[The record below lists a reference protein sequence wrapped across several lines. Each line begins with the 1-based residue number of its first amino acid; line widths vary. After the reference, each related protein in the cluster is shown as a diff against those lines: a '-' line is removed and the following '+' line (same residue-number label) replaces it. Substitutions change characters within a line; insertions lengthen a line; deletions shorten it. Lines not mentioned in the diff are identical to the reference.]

1 MEPEQNDLPSAM
13 SEQSSERSPSP
24 GCDDQLFS
32 FPFAPT
38 FEPTPEE
45 FRDPTAYI
53 CKIRTEAERFGA
65 CKIKPPAEWCPPF
78 AADTEKYKFTPRFQ
92 HVTGKWERDCP
103 NCGDNS
109 QLGQEIYCCLCF
121 DMYHLSCVDHAEK
134 DDDGLWWCP
143 RCVRGDEQIPQDN
156 LLSDHRYSL
165 TQFGDMAD
173 RFKAEYFNSPP
184 SLIPAKA
191 IEHDFWRLRSSQ
203 DEEMTIEFGDNLSS
217 EEYGSGFP
225 KSYHRSDPQEI
236 KDYYR
241 SPWNLHNLA
250 RSENSVLHHV
260 KEAQLHVPVV
270 DVGMCFTSHG
280 WVQAPHWLYSV
291 SYLHWGEQRT
301 WYIIPGESAESFESF
316 ILAQSPPTF
325 SSITPAKLW
334 EAEFPVYRLEQNATE
349 FVILFPKAY
358 QLNFSHGFNFAE
370 CVLYAPPDWITHGG
384 DCEAYYSSKRRPNR
398 FSHSEILCR
407 MACSWPNLDPALRP
421 SVYEDLKDL
430 LSDHRAQVKK
440 AYRKGVTSS
449 SKEMMEAMP
458 WGERRCVIC
467 HTICFLSAVTC
478 ACDSDRMVCLDHLN
492 CLCDCDFSNYT
503 IRYRYSDE
511 EIPLLLKNLSC
522 WVEELNSWQ
531 QKATDLYK
539 NVSDKEDLDLFKKLL
554 SEAEE
559 KKYPESELYQ
569 RLKTTIDEA
578 TQLAELC
585 SQLSNRKVRTR
596 TYTTTD
602 AKAKLSLEELTSLC
616 GAISDLACRIPE
628 GDAVINLLK
637 RTENCRRQALELLSQ
652 DLPDSAELEECT
664 EQAGSLDIHF
674 PEISVLK
681 QRIVQVEWLDE
692 VGSMREAPEQVT
704 MYALRRLISIG
715 IELPPH
721 SRVEQALTEL
731 QVLLRSV
738 EDWQERAKVCLDVK
752 CRQNIVVLE
761 SLLEEA
767 KNIPAYLP
775 NIQAL
780 HNVLKK
786 GKEWISKVDAI
797 QKSEEFPYL
806 DILEKLVN
814 QGRGIPLDLEQLP
827 VIEQQV
833 SAAKAWRDRTSRT
846 FLRKNS
852 LYTLMQALAPRTVVG
867 VESLH
872 TSKTLQQMQ
881 YQQLYQSTDVNSV
894 DSSTVVQVFK
904 KAEIQEM
911 MSMRELRAQN
921 VQKRM
926 RDPGNAVYCVCR
938 RGAHGFMLQCELCKD
953 SFHAT
958 CVPLPKT
965 TGSKARLLTPAQQI
979 AAAASKEVKFL
990 CPCCL
995 RSRRPRLETILSL
1008 LVTMHK
1014 VPVRLPEGDALK
1026 CLTERAMNWQDR
1038 ARQTLSTE
1046 ELASAL
1052 AKLSVLSQKLV
1063 EAAAREKT
1071 EKIISSEL
1079 KKAASKPEL
1088 GINMMA
1094 IRASQSGA
1102 DKFYCEDS
1110 NDQSTSFSNS
1120 EHAYSSASKSMQG
1133 PCNSSGSPGNK
1144 GKVNMHTPLLSLS
1157 ESVRAQLEELMME
1170 GDLLEVSL
1178 DETQHIWRIL
1188 QATKPPLPYKYPD
1201 IDLIEHELLT
1211 QQLEREN
1218 RLLYEANKKERRR
1231 KHSEME
1237 VGGMNYPSPTK
1248 KPRMSFP
1255 KDFDKIRRP
1264 RMKGMK
1270 KGFKKD
1276 MGQMRGPRK
1285 ALDGRSFPIRKAK
1298 RGTSDDD
1305 NDECSARPCLHPL
1318 EREVDWVQCD
1328 GGCELWFHLFCV
1340 GLDKR
1345 DVREDEDFICRV
1357 CQGRGVL

>member
-1 MEPEQNDLPSAM
+1 MESGEDTPPSEM
-13 SEQSSERSPSP
+13 SGRDSDRCDSP
-24 GCDDQLFS
+24 GCDDQLFN
-32 FPFAPT
+32 FPFVPT
-38 FEPTPEE
+38 FEPTAEE

-53 CKIRTEAERFGA
+53 SKIRSQAERFGA
-65 CKIKPPAEWCPPF
+65 CKIRPPKDWCPPF
-78 AADTEKYKFTPRFQ
+78 AADTEKFKFTPRIQ
-92 HVTGKWERDCP
+92 HVTGRLERECP
-103 NCGDNS
+103 NCGDCKTNGE
-109 QLGQEIYCCLCF
+109 QLYCCLCY
-121 DMYHLSCVDHAEK
+121 DMYHVSCLDPGHVEK
-134 DDDGLWWCP
+134 EEGLWWCS
-143 RCVRGDEQIPQDN
+143 RCVRGDESSHDTS
-156 LLSDHRYSL
+156 LSDQRYSL
-165 TQFGDMAD
+165 SQFGDMAD
-173 RFKAEYFNSPP
+173 KFKAEYFNSPP
-184 SLIPAKA
+184 ALISGKV
-191 IEHDFWRLRSSQ
+191 IEHDFWRLKTSP
-203 DEEMTIEFGDNLSS
+203 DEEAIIEFGDNLST

-225 KSYHRSDPQEI
+225 KSYHRTDVPEI
-236 KDYYR
+236 KEYFR

-250 RSENSVLHHV
+250 RLENSVLHHV
-260 KEAQLHVPVV
+260 KEAGLHIPVV
-270 DVGMCFTSHG
+270 DVGMCFTTHG
-280 WVQAPHWLYSV
+280 WIQAPHWLYSV
-291 SYLHWGEQRT
+291 SYLHWGEART
-301 WYIIPGESAESFESF
+301 WYVVPGDSAETFESF
-316 ILAQSPPTF
+316 ILNQTPPVP
-325 SSITPAKLW
+325 SAVTPEKLW
-334 EAEFPVYRLEQNATE
+334 GTEFPVYRLEQKATE
-349 FVILFPKAY
+349 FVIMFPRAY

-370 CVLYAPPDWITHGG
+370 CVLYAPPDWIEYGG
-384 DCEAYYSSKRRPNR
+384 DCEAYYSSKRRANL

-407 MACSWPNLDPALRP
+407 MACSWPNLDSALRQ
-421 SVYEDLKDL
+421 SVHDDLKDL
-430 LSDHRAQVKK
+430 LSDHRSQVKR
-440 AYRKGVTSS
+440 AYRKGVTTS
-449 SKEMMEAMP
+449 SKEMMEAMA

-478 ACDSDRMVCLDHLN
+478 SCDSERMVCLDHLN
-492 CLCDCDFSNYT
+492 CLCDCDFSSYT
-503 IRYRYSDE
+503 LRYRYAEE
-511 EIPLLLKNLSC
+511 EIPRLLSNLSS

-531 QKATDLYK
+531 QK
-539 NVSDKEDLDLFKKLL
+539 VSELFKKSSEKEDLESFKKLF

-559 KKYPESELYQ
+559 NQFPESELYL
-569 RLKTTIDEA
+569 RLKTTIEEA
-578 TQLAELC
+578 AQLAELC

-596 TYTTTD
+596 THSTTD
-602 AKAKLSLEELTSLC
+602 TKVKLSLEELTSLC
-616 GAISDLACRIPE
+616 GAVGDLACRIPE
-628 GDAVINLLK
+628 GDAVMALLK
-637 RTENCRRQALELLSQ
+637 RTENCRRQATELLSQ
-652 DLPDSAELEECT
+652 DLPDSSELEECT
-664 EQAGSLDIHF
+664 EHAGGLDIHF
-674 PEISVLK
+674 PEVSVLK
-681 QRIVQVEWLDE
+681 QRIIQVEWLEE
-692 VGSMREAPEQVT
+692 VNALRESPEQVT

-721 SRVEQALTEL
+721 TRVEQALTEL

-738 EDWQERAKVCLDVK
+738 EDWQERAKICLDVK
-752 CRQNIVVLE
+752 CRQNINVLE

-786 GKEWISKVDAI
+786 GKEWITKVDVM
-797 QKSEEFPYL
+797 QKSDEYPYL
-806 DILEKLVN
+806 DILEKLVG
-814 QGRGIPLDLEQLP
+814 QGRSIPLDLEQLP
-827 VIEQQV
+827 VLEQQAT
-833 SAAKAWRDRTSRT
+833 AAKAWRDRTSRT

-881 YQQLYQSTDVNSV
+881 YQQLYQSTDINNV
-894 DSSTVVQVFK
+894 DSATVVQVFK

-921 VQKRM
+921 MQKRLQN
-926 RDPGNAVYCVCR
+926 PGTAVYCVCR

-953 SFHAT
+953 SFHAS

-1038 ARQTLSTE
+1038 ARQTLATE

-1094 IRASQSGA
+1094 IRASQSSGVE
-1102 DKFYCEDS
+1102 KMHQESEDH
-1110 NDQSTSFSNS
+1110 NTSFSNS

-1133 PCNSSGSPGNK
+1133 PCSSGPPGSK
-1144 GKVNMHTPLLSLS
+1144 GKISMHVPLLSLS
-1157 ESVRAQLEELMME
+1157 ELVRAQLEELMME

-1188 QATKPPLPYKYPD
+1188 QATKPPQNYKYPD
-1201 IDLIEHELLT
+1201 IDDIEHELMAS
-1211 QQLEREN
+1211 QVERE
-1218 RLLYEANKKERRR
+1218 RIMHEHKKERRR

-1237 VGGMNYPSPTK
+1237 GMPLSYPPPARKQRMYSPK
-1248 KPRMSFP
+1248 EFE
-1255 KDFDKIRRP
+1255 KIRRP
-1264 RMKGMK
+1264 RLKGMK
-1270 KGFKKD
+1270 KTFKKE
-1276 MGQMRGPRK
+1276 MGQMRGQRK
-1285 ALDGRSFPIRKAK
+1285 QTDGRSMQSRKGK
-1298 RGTSDDD
+1298 RGTSDDSD

-1345 DVREDEDFICRV
+1345 DVKEDEDFICRV
-1357 CQGRGVL
+1357 CQNRGSS

>member
-1 MEPEQNDLPSAM
+1 MESGEDTPSIEP
-13 SEQSSERSPSP
+13 SERGSERSYSP
-24 GCDDQLFS
+24 GCDDQLFN
-32 FPFAPT
+32 FACAPT
-38 FEPTPEE
+38 FEPTVEE

-53 CKIRTEAERFGA
+53 SKIRPQAERFGA
-65 CKIKPPAEWCPPF
+65 CKIKPPPEWCPPF
-78 AADTEKYKFTPRFQ
+78 AADTEKFKFTPRVQ
-92 HVTGKWERDCP
+92 HLTGKWDRECP
-103 NCGDNS
+103 NCGDYKS
-109 QLGQEIYCCLCF
+109 DVEKIYCCLCY
-121 DMYHLSCVDHAEK
+121 DMYHVTCLDPIHAEK
-134 DDDGLWWCP
+134 DDGVWWCS
-143 RCVRGDEQIPQDN
+143 RCVRGEEQSRQDSM
-156 LLSDHRYSL
+156 LSDQRYSL
-165 TQFGDMAD
+165 SQFGDMAD
-173 RFKAEYFNSPP
+173 KFKAEFFNTPP
-184 SLIPAKA
+184 ALIPLKT
-191 IEHDFWRLRSSQ
+191 IEHDFWRLRASP
-203 DEEMTIEFGDNLSS
+203 EEEVTIEFGDNLSS
-217 EEYGSGFP
+217 DEYGSGFP
-225 KSYHRSDPQEI
+225 KSYHRSDPLEI
-236 KDYYR
+236 RECYR

-250 RSENSVLHHV
+250 RLENSVLHHV

-270 DVGMCFTSHG
+270 DVGMCFTTHG
-280 WVQAPHWLYSV
+280 WVQAPHWLYCV
-291 SYLHWGEQRT
+291 SYLHWGEPRT
-301 WYIIPGESAESFESF
+301 WYIIPGDSAETFESY
-316 ILAQSPPTF
+316 ILEQSPPVP
-325 SSITPAKLW
+325 SSITPEKLW
-334 EAEFPVYRLEQNATE
+334 SADFPVYRLEQKATE
-349 FVILFPKAY
+349 FVIMFPRAY

-384 DCEAYYSSKRRPNR
+384 DCEAYYSSKRRPNL

-407 MACSWPNLDPALRP
+407 MACSWPNLDSALRP
-421 SVYEDLKDL
+421 AVFEDLKDL
-430 LSDHRAQVKK
+430 LSDHRTQVKK
-440 AYRKGVTSS
+440 AHRKGVTSS
-449 SKEMMEAMP
+449 SKEMMEAMS

-478 ACDSDRMVCLDHLN
+478 SCDSERMVCLDHLN

-503 IRYRYSDE
+503 LRYRYSEE
-511 EIPLLLKNLSC
+511 EIPRLLSNLSS
-522 WVEELNSWQ
+522 WVEELNTWQ
-531 QKATDLYK
+531 QKVAELYK
-539 NVSDKEDLDLFKKLL
+539 SLSEKEDLDTFKKLF

-559 KKYPESELYQ
+559 SQFPESEQYQ
-569 RLKTTIDEA
+569 QLKTTIEEA

-602 AKAKLSLEELTSLC
+602 AKVKLSLDELTSLC
-616 GAISDLACRIPE
+616 GAVADLACRIPE
-628 GDAVINLLK
+628 GDAVINLSK
-637 RTENCRRQALELLSQ
+637 RTENCRRLALELLAQ
-652 DLPDSAELEECT
+652 DLPDSSELEECS
-664 EQAGSLDIHF
+664 EQASGLDIHF
-674 PEISVLK
+674 PEVSVLK
-681 QRIVQVEWLDE
+681 QRIIQVEWLDE
-692 VGSMREAPEQVT
+692 VNALREAPEQVT

-721 SRVEQALTEL
+721 TRVEQALTEL

-738 EDWQERAKVCLDVK
+738 EDWQERAKICLDVK
-752 CRQNIVVLE
+752 CRQNITILE

-767 KNIPAYLP
+767 KSIPAYLP

-786 GKEWISKVDAI
+786 GKEWISKVDAM
-797 QKSEEFPYL
+797 QKSDEFPYL

-827 VIEQQV
+827 VLEQQV
-833 SAAKAWRDRTSRT
+833 TAAKAWRDRTSRT

-881 YQQLYQSTDVNSV
+881 YQQLYQSSDINSV
-894 DSSTVVQVFK
+894 DSTTVVQVFK

-921 VQKRM
+921 IQKRM

-938 RGAHGFMLQCELCKD
+938 RAAHGLMLQCELCKD
-953 SFHAT
+953 SFHAS

-965 TGSKARLLTPAQQI
+965 TGSKARLMTPAQQI

-1038 ARQTLSTE
+1038 ARQTLATE

-1079 KKAASKPEL
+1079 KKAACKPEL

-1094 IRASQSGA
+1094 IRASHTTGVEKYH
-1102 DKFYCEDS
+1102 DGEDH
-1110 NDQSTSFSNS
+1110 NTSFSNS
-1120 EHAYSSASKSMQG
+1120 EHAYSSASKSVQG
-1133 PCNSSGSPGNK
+1133 ACAMSGTPGNK
-1144 GKVNMHTPLLSLS
+1144 GKLNLHTPLLSLT
-1157 ESVRAQLEELMME
+1157 EAVRAQLEELMME

-1188 QATKPPLPYKYPD
+1188 QATKPPQNYKYPD
-1201 IDLIEHELLT
+1201 IDDIEHELMAS
-1211 QQLEREN
+1211 QVERERIMN
-1218 RLLYEANKKERRR
+1218 DHKKERRR

-1237 VGGMNYPSPTK
+1237 SPGMSYPVPPR

-1255 KDFDKIRRP
+1255 NEFDKIRRP
-1264 RMKGMK
+1264 RLKGMK
-1270 KGFKKD
+1270 RGFKRD
-1276 MGQMRGPRK
+1276 MGPMRGQRK
-1285 ALDGRSFPIRKAK
+1285 QTDGRFQSRKGK
-1298 RGTSDDD
+1298 RGKSDDD
-1305 NDECSARPCLHPL
+1305 NDDCSARPCLHPL

-1345 DVREDEDFICRV
+1345 DVKEDEDFICRV
-1357 CQGRGVL
+1357 CVGRGSS